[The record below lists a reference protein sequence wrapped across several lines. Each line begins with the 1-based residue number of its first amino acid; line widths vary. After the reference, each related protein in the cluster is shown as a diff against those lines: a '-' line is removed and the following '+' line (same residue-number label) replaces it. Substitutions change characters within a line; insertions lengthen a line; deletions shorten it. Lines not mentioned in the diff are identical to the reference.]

1 MELFFISKPEF
12 MQTSLD
18 LYAVPAV
25 LILLGVIVV
34 YKTFKK
40 PRESEDRPDSGKVG
54 SLSRGRIAE
63 MNQLVTD
70 FIVKNKPF
78 LQQRYSIAQLSA
90 DLQIPQHHLSAF
102 INSYYKVN
110 FNDLINKYRV
120 YYSKIMMINEEWK
133 YKTLQGIA
141 LESGFGNRT
150 SFCNAFKKVTGLNPS
165 DFIRELKYENGNN
178 NLHLNKIKEDCLQK
192 CPEMKILFFGMAS

>member
-1 MELFFISKPEF
+1 
-12 MQTSLD
+12 MQTSPD
-18 LYAVPAV
+18 LYAVSAV
-25 LILLGVIVV
+25 FALLAVVVI
-34 YKTFKK
+34 FKSLK
-40 PRESEDRPDSGKVG
+40 KSRQNKVLDNG
-54 SLSRGRIAE
+54 TKIGQLSRERASE
-63 MNQLVTD
+63 LNNLLMN

-78 LQQRYSIAQLSA
+78 LQQRYSIAQLA
-90 DLQIPQHHLSAF
+90 GDLQIPQHHLSAF
-102 INSYYKVN
+102 INSYYKMN

-165 DFIRELKYENGNN
+165 DFIKELKHSEGKDLLN
-178 NLHLNKIKEDCLQK
+178 LNKVKEDCLQK
-192 CPEMKILFFGMAS
+192 CPEMRVMMVGVAS